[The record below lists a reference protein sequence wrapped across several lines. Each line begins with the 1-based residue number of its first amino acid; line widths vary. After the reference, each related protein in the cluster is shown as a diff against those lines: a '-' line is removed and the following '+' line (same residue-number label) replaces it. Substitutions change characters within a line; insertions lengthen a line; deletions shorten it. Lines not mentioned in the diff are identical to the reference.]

1 MSDLMSK
8 NLQNKLRLDCRMDS
22 KTADT
27 DKDLLA
33 KFVIRAEN
41 RDVVASIFGD
51 KDPSVYGDMENDDML
66 DFFYEPEN
74 VLNNWSKW
82 QFELYFGCWIAK
94 YYRRVQVVQRAR
106 RLGCLQSYLGIL
118 YVRYDQDRR

>member
-33 KFVIRAEN
+33 EFVIRAEN

-82 QFELYFGCWIAK
+82 QFELWVERNIEEIAFNWENRNNPEIIP
-94 YYRRVQVVQRAR
+94 YRN
-106 RLGCLQSYLGIL
+106 LI
-118 YVRYDQDRR
+118 